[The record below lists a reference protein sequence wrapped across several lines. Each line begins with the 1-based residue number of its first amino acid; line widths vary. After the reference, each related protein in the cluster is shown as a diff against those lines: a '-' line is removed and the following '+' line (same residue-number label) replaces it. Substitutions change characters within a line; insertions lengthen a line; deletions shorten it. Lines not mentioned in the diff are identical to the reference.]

1 MKQDDHLSKKH
12 KVLVVDDDQ
21 GIRDQLMWALKDQ
34 YQVFLAEDVATA
46 VEIVREQNPQVVA
59 LDISLSP
66 FEQDEEGFEV
76 LSRAMEIDPKTKVIM
91 ITGNEL
97 KKLALKAIQMGAYD
111 YFNKPIDLNEM
122 KIIIGRAITIQRLER
137 ENEQLMEKLEAERR
151 FHDIIGSCPQ
161 MMKVFDLVDRV
172 ATTNATVLIFG
183 ESGTGKELVAKA
195 IHRQSMRRGKPFVPI
210 NCGAIPENL
219 LESELFGYEK
229 GAFTGA
235 MERRK
240 GRFELAD
247 GGTIFLDEIG
257 ELSPA
262 LQVKILRFL
271 QEREIERVGG
281 RESIELDVRI
291 IAATNKD
298 LQQEMENG
306 KFREDLYY
314 RLSVVSISL
323 PPLRDR
329 GDDIILLANSFLQHF
344 NREYAKNLKSFSS
357 ESLQQLQNYRW
368 PGNVRELENRVK
380 RAVIMARGKHILP
393 EDLDIQMTEKGSRLT
408 LKEAKDRLEKKM
420 IAEALLRNRAN
431 ISRSARE
438 LAVSRATL
446 YDLLEKHHISKEEYS

>member
-1 MKQDDHLSKKH
+1 MKQDDRDKEKDT
-12 KVLVVDDDQ
+12 VLIVDDDQ
-21 GIRDQLMWALKDQ
+21 GIRDQLMWALKEQ
-34 YQVFLAEDVATA
+34 YRVLLAEDAATA
-46 VEIVREQNPQVVA
+46 VEIVGEQHPQVVA

-66 FEQDEEGFEV
+66 FEQNEEGFEI
-76 LSRAMEIDPKTKVIM
+76 LRKTMEIDPKIKVIM

-97 KKLALKAIQMGAYD
+97 KQVALKAIHMGAYD
-111 YFNKPIDLNEM
+111 YFNKPIDLSEM

-151 FHDIIGSCPQ
+151 FHDIIGSCPH

-172 ATTNATVLIFG
+172 ATTNATVLVFG

-195 IHRQSMRRGKPFVPI
+195 IHRQSLRQGKPFVPI

-235 MERRK
+235 VERKK
-240 GRFELAD
+240 GRFELANK
-247 GGTIFLDEIG
+247 GTIFLDEIG
-257 ELSPA
+257 ELSTA

-298 LQQEMENG
+298 LQLEMEKG
-306 KFREDLYY
+306 RFREDLYY

-329 GDDIILLANSFLQHF
+329 GDDIVLLANSFLQHF
-344 NREYAKNLKSFSS
+344 NKEYGKNIQSFSS
-357 ESLQQLQNYRW
+357 EALLQLQNYGW

-380 RAVIMARGKHILP
+380 RAVIMSRGKRALP
-393 EDLDIQMTEKGSRLT
+393 EDLDLLVTEKRGRLT
-408 LKEAKDRLEKKM
+408 LREAKDRLEKKM
-420 IAEALLRNRAN
+420 ITEVLSRNKAN

-438 LAVSRATL
+438 LGVSRATL
-446 YDLLEKHHISKEEYS
+446 YDLLGKHEISKGEYA